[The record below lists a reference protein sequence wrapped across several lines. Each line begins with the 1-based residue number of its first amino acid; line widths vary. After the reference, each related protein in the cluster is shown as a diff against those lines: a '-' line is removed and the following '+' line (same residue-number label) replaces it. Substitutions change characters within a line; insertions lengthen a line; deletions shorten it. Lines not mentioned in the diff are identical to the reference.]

1 MGNVSMQGRTFE
13 MSVEKILFEK
23 NAVRNR
29 CFVGLLLA
37 LLAISSGTAKAEQEP
52 LRVGIKQVSPFVIK
66 GANDS
71 YSGISIELWEEIAE
85 ILDVEF
91 QFVEKANT
99 NQLIE
104 AIENRELDLAISAIT
119 MTSDRLKRVDFS
131 NTMFNSSVSV
141 AVLSQ
146 PPGMMDTLF
155 FFFNSWLL
163 NVLLTLAMILV
174 VIGTMVW
181 LFEMR
186 RNSEFPRNPVRGIGQ
201 GIWWAS
207 TTMTGVGYGDTV
219 PRSTPGRL
227 LGVVWMF
234 IGVLMISSFTAT
246 IASSLTSENI
256 RSHVGGLGDL
266 SRLKVGAV
274 HGENPLTLLRA
285 QGIIAQEYDTL
296 NHALKALANGDLDAM
311 VHDRPLIRYQLHN
324 DPDLAAAVGLSNITL
339 RKEEYGIA
347 IGIPADPN
355 QRNTLVDEINASLIQ
370 VKSSGRYDEIVGQ
383 YLGL

>member
-1 MGNVSMQGRTFE
+1 MSATAIRRIQRTWCG
-13 MSVEKILFEK
+13 
-23 NAVRNR
+23 A
-29 CFVGLLLA
+29 LLLT
-37 LLAISSGTAKAEQEP
+37 LLAMSAGTAAAQQEP

-85 ILDVEF
+85 LLDVEF

-104 AIENRELDLAISAIT
+104 ALENRELDVAISAIT

-131 NTMFNSSVSV
+131 NTMFNSSVSA
-141 AVLSQ
+141 AVLSK

-155 FFFNSWLL
+155 YFFNSWLL
-163 NVLLTLAMILV
+163 NVLLTLAIILI
-174 VIGTMVW
+174 VIGTVVW
-181 LFEMR
+181 LVEMR
-186 RNSEFPRNPVRGIGQ
+186 RNSEFPRSPVRGIGQ

-219 PRSTPGRL
+219 PRSVLGRM
-227 LGVVWMF
+227 LGVAWMF

-256 RSHVGGLGDL
+256 RSHVGGLVDL
-266 SRLKVGAV
+266 TRLDVGAV
-274 HGENPLTLLRA
+274 HGENPLTLLGR
-285 QGIIAQEYDTL
+285 QGINAQEYDTL
-296 NHALKALANGDLDAM
+296 DHALKALVKGDLDAV
-311 VHDRPLIRYQLHN
+311 VHDRPVIQYQFHN
-324 DPDLAAAVGLSNITL
+324 DPVLAAAVEMSNITL

-347 IGIPADPN
+347 VSIPADPN
-355 QRNTLVDEINASLIQ
+355 RRNTLVDQINAALIH
-370 VKSSGRYDEIVGQ
+370 VKSSGRYDEIIEQ

>member
-1 MGNVSMQGRTFE
+1 
-13 MSVEKILFEK
+13 
-23 NAVRNR
+23 
-29 CFVGLLLA
+29 
-37 LLAISSGTAKAEQEP
+37 
-52 LRVGIKQVSPFVIK
+52 
-66 GANDS
+66 
-71 YSGISIELWEEIAE
+71 
-85 ILDVEF
+85 
-91 QFVEKANT
+91 
-99 NQLIE
+99 
-104 AIENRELDLAISAIT
+104 
-119 MTSDRLKRVDFS
+119 
-131 NTMFNSSVSV
+131 
-141 AVLSQ
+141 
-146 PPGMMDTLF
+146 MMDTLF

-174 VIGTMVW
+174 VVGTMVW
-181 LFEMR
+181 LVEMR

-256 RSHVGGLGDL
+256 RSHVSGVGDL
-266 SRLKVGAV
+266 GRLKVGAV
-274 HGENPLTLLRA
+274 HGENPLTLLRD

-296 NHALKALANGDLDAM
+296 DHALKALADGDLDAM
-311 VHDRPLIRYQLHN
+311 VHDRPLIQYQLHN
-324 DPDLAAAVGLSNITL
+324 DPDLASAVGLSNITV

-355 QRNTLVDEINASLIQ
+355 QRNTLVDEINASLIR
-370 VKSSGRYDEIVGQ
+370 VKSSGRYDKIVGQ